1 MIFYKNSLKYPYKLK
16 VRNKIVKCNINDN
29 EYIFI
34 TNIKE
39 NDKIRNSFN
48 ILAQNTFE
56 LSFEAWH
63 QNGYWGEDYIP
74 YCLLKDDKVVANV
87 SVNIIKTIWNDE
99 KRIYIQLGTVMTD
112 KEFRNKG
119 LSSFLIKKVLE
130 EWSGK
135 CHAIYLFANDGVL
148 DYYPKFGF
156 EKAEE
161 YQYSKNI
168 NKKSGLVRKLNMDI
182 EVDKQLLLNL
192 YKNSNPFSALPMEEN
207 EGLLM
212 FYCSQFM
219 KENIYYIKEHEAIVV
234 AEYEDENLICY
245 DIFCKGNCSL
255 DEILSIMTE
264 ENTKTTILGFT
275 PKEVKDFKINKLHKE
290 DTTLFI
296 LKGKE
301 NLFSSNKLMFSV
313 LSHA

>member
-1 MIFYKNSLKYPYKLK
+1 MNYKINGDLYKFS
-16 VRNKIVKCNINDN
+16 NNIR
-29 EYIFI
+29 
-34 TNIKE
+34 E

-48 ILAQNTFE
+48 LLAQNTFK

-63 QNGYWGEDYIP
+63 KNGYWGVDYIP

-87 SVNIIKTIWNDE
+87 SVNIIKTRWNEE

-130 EWSGK
+130 EWRDK

-219 KENIYYIKEHEAIVV
+219 KENIYYIKDHEAIVV
-234 AEYEDENLICY
+234 AEYDDESLICY
-245 DIFCKGNCSL
+245 DIFCKGKGSL
-255 DEILSIMTE
+255 DEILSIMAE
-264 ENTKTTILGFT
+264 ENTKIAILGFT
-275 PKEVKDFKINKLHKE
+275 PKVTKDFKINKLHEE
-290 DTTLFI
+290 DTTLFM

-301 NLFSSNKLMFSV
+301 NLFPSNKLMFPV

>member
-1 MIFYKNSLKYPYKLK
+1 MNYKIKGDLYKFI
-16 VRNKIVKCNINDN
+16 NNIR
-29 EYIFI
+29 
-34 TNIKE
+34 E

-48 ILAQNTFE
+48 LLAQNTFE
-56 LSFEAWH
+56 ISFETWY

-87 SVNIIKTIWNDE
+87 SVNIIKTRWNDE

-119 LSSFLIKKVLE
+119 LSSFLIEKVLE
-130 EWSGK
+130 EWRDK
-135 CHAIYLFANDGVL
+135 CHSIYLFANDRVL

-182 EVDKQLLLNL
+182 EVDKQFLLDL
-192 YKNSNPFSALPMEEN
+192 YKNSNPFSSLPMEEN

-219 KENIYYIKEHEAIVV
+219 KENLYYIKGYEAIVI
-234 AEYEDENLICY
+234 AEYDGKNLICY

-255 DEILSIMTE
+255 DEILSIMSE
-264 ENTKTTILGFT
+264 ENTKTAILGFT
-275 PKEVKDFKINKLHKE
+275 PKVAKDFKINKLHEE

-301 NLFSSNKLMFSV
+301 NLFSANKLMFPV

>member
-1 MIFYKNSLKYPYKLK
+1 MNYKINGDIYKFINN
-16 VRNKIVKCNINDN
+16 VR
-29 EYIFI
+29 
-34 TNIKE
+34 E

-48 ILAQNTFE
+48 ILAQNNFE

-74 YCLLKDDKVVANV
+74 YCLLKYDKVVANV
-87 SVNIIKTIWNDE
+87 SVNIIKTRWNEE

-130 EWSGK
+130 EWRDK

-156 EKAEE
+156 QKAKE
-161 YQYSKNI
+161 YQYSKSI
-168 NKKSGLVRKLNMDI
+168 NKKNGLVRKLNMDKDG
-182 EVDKQLLLNL
+182 DKQLLLDL
-192 YKNSNPFSALPMEEN
+192 YKNSTPFSSLPMEGN

-234 AEYEDENLICY
+234 AEYNDEILICY
-245 DIFCKGNCSL
+245 DIFCKGNGSL
-255 DEILSIMTE
+255 DEILSIIAE
-264 ENTKTTILGFT
+264 ENTKTAILGFT
-275 PKEVKDFKINKLHKE
+275 PKVTKDFKINKLHEE

-301 NLFSSNKLMFSV
+301 NLFSSNRLMFPV

>member
-1 MIFYKNSLKYPYKLK
+1 MNYKINGDIYKFINN
-16 VRNKIVKCNINDN
+16 VR
-29 EYIFI
+29 
-34 TNIKE
+34 E

-48 ILAQNTFE
+48 ILAQNNFE

-74 YCLLKDDKVVANV
+74 YCLLKYDKVVANV
-87 SVNIIKTIWNDE
+87 SVNIIKTRWNEE

-130 EWSGK
+130 EWRDK

-156 EKAEE
+156 QKAKE
-161 YQYSKNI
+161 YQYSKSI
-168 NKKSGLVRKLNMDI
+168 NKKNGLVRKLNMDKDG
-182 EVDKQLLLNL
+182 DKQLLLDL
-192 YKNSNPFSALPMEEN
+192 YKNSNPFSSLPMEGN

-219 KENIYYIKEHEAIVV
+219 KENIYYIREHEAIVV
-234 AEYEDENLICY
+234 AEYNDENLICY
-245 DIFCKGNCSL
+245 DIFCKGNGSL
-255 DEILSIMTE
+255 DEILSIIAE
-264 ENTKTTILGFT
+264 ENTKTAILGFT
-275 PKEVKDFKINKLHKE
+275 PKVTKDFKINKLHEE

-301 NLFSSNKLMFSV
+301 NLFSSNRLMFPV

>member
-1 MIFYKNSLKYPYKLK
+1 MNYKIKGDLYKFI
-16 VRNKIVKCNINDN
+16 NNIR
-29 EYIFI
+29 
-34 TNIKE
+34 E
-39 NDKIRNSFN
+39 NDKIRTSFN

-56 LSFEAWH
+56 LSFVAWN
-63 QNGYWGEDYIP
+63 QNGYWGEEYIP

-87 SVNIIKTIWNDE
+87 SVNIIKTRWNEE

-119 LSSFLIKKVLE
+119 LSSFLIKKVLK
-130 EWSGK
+130 EWSDK

-168 NKKSGLVRKLNMDI
+168 NKKSGIVRKLNMDKD
-182 EVDKQLLLNL
+182 VDKQLLLDL

-234 AEYEDENLICY
+234 AEYDDKNLICY

-255 DEILSIMTE
+255 DEILSIMAE
-264 ENTKTTILGFT
+264 ENTKIVILGFT
-275 PKEVKDFKINKLHKE
+275 PKQVKDFKINKLHEE

-301 NLFSSNKLMFSV
+301 NLFSSNKLMFPV

>member
-1 MIFYKNSLKYPYKLK
+1 MNYKINGDLYKFI
-16 VRNKIVKCNINDN
+16 NNIR
-29 EYIFI
+29 
-34 TNIKE
+34 E
-39 NDKIRNSFN
+39 NDIIRTSFN
-48 ILAQNTFE
+48 LLVKNTFE
-56 LSFEAWH
+56 LSFEDWH
-63 QNGYWGEDYIP
+63 QNGYWGVDYIP

-87 SVNIIKTIWNDE
+87 SVNIIKTRWNEE

-130 EWSGK
+130 EWRDK

-264 ENTKTTILGFT
+264 ENTKTVILGFT

>member
-1 MIFYKNSLKYPYKLK
+1 MNYKINGDLYKFI
-16 VRNKIVKCNINDN
+16 NNIR
-29 EYIFI
+29 
-34 TNIKE
+34 E
-39 NDKIRNSFN
+39 NDIIRTSFN
-48 ILAQNTFE
+48 LLAQNTFK
-56 LSFEAWH
+56 LNFEAWH
-63 QNGYWGEDYIP
+63 KNGYWGEDYIP

-87 SVNIIKTIWNDE
+87 SVNIIKTRLNE
-99 KRIYIQLGTVMTD
+99 GKRIYIQLGTVMTD

-130 EWSGK
+130 EWRDK

-219 KENIYYIKEHEAIVV
+219 KEKIYYIKEHEAIVV
-234 AEYEDENLICY
+234 AEYDDENLICY

-255 DEILSIMTE
+255 DEILSIVSE
-264 ENTKTTILGFT
+264 ENTKTAILGFT
-275 PKEVKDFKINKLHKE
+275 PKEVKDFKINKLHEE

-301 NLFSSNKLMFSV
+301 NLFSSNKIMFPV

>member
-1 MIFYKNSLKYPYKLK
+1 MNYKINGDIYKFINN
-16 VRNKIVKCNINDN
+16 VR
-29 EYIFI
+29 
-34 TNIKE
+34 E

-48 ILAQNTFE
+48 ILAQNNFE

-74 YCLLKDDKVVANV
+74 YCLLKYDKVVANV
-87 SVNIIKTIWNDE
+87 SVNIIKTRWNEE

-130 EWSGK
+130 EWRDK

-156 EKAEE
+156 QKAKE
-161 YQYSKNI
+161 YQYSKSI
-168 NKKSGLVRKLNMDI
+168 NKKNGLVRKLNMDKDG
-182 EVDKQLLLNL
+182 DKQLLLDL
-192 YKNSNPFSALPMEEN
+192 YKNSNPFSSLPMEGN

-234 AEYEDENLICY
+234 AEYNDEILICY
-245 DIFCKGNCSL
+245 DIFCKGNGSL
-255 DEILSIMTE
+255 DEILSIIAE
-264 ENTKTTILGFT
+264 ENTKTAILGFT
-275 PKEVKDFKINKLHKE
+275 PKVTKDFKINKLHEE

-301 NLFSSNKLMFSV
+301 NLFSSNRLMFPV

>member
-1 MIFYKNSLKYPYKLK
+1 MNYKIKGDLYKFI
-16 VRNKIVKCNINDN
+16 NNIR
-29 EYIFI
+29 
-34 TNIKE
+34 E
-39 NDKIRNSFN
+39 NDKIRNRFN
-48 ILAQNTFE
+48 LLAQNTFE
-56 LSFEAWH
+56 LNFEAWR
-63 QNGYWGEDYIP
+63 QNGYWGEEYIP

-87 SVNIIKTIWNDE
+87 SVNIIKTRWNEE

-130 EWSGK
+130 EWRDK
-135 CHAIYLFANDGVL
+135 CQAIYLFANDGVL

-168 NKKSGLVRKLNMDI
+168 NKKSGLVRKLNMNI
-182 EVDKQLLLNL
+182 EVDKQVLLDL

-219 KENIYYIKEHEAIVV
+219 KENIYYIKEHEAIVI
-234 AEYEDENLICY
+234 AEYDEKNLICY
-245 DIFCKGNCSL
+245 DVFYKGNCSL
-255 DEILSIMTE
+255 DEILSIIAE
-264 ENTKTTILGFT
+264 VNTKTAILGFT
-275 PKEVKDFKINKLHKE
+275 PKQVKDFKINKLYEE

-301 NLFSSNKLMFSV
+301 NLFSSNKLMFPV

>member
-1 MIFYKNSLKYPYKLK
+1 MNYKINGDIYKFINN
-16 VRNKIVKCNINDN
+16 VR
-29 EYIFI
+29 
-34 TNIKE
+34 E

-48 ILAQNTFE
+48 ILAQNNFE

-74 YCLLKDDKVVANV
+74 YCLLKYDKVVANV
-87 SVNIIKTIWNDE
+87 SVNIIKTRWNEE

-130 EWSGK
+130 EWRDK

-156 EKAEE
+156 QKAKE
-161 YQYSKNI
+161 YQYSKSI
-168 NKKSGLVRKLNMDI
+168 NKKNGLVRKLNMDKDG
-182 EVDKQLLLNL
+182 DKQLLLDL
-192 YKNSNPFSALPMEEN
+192 YKNSTPFSSLPMEGN

-219 KENIYYIKEHEAIVV
+219 KENIYYIREHEAIVV
-234 AEYEDENLICY
+234 AEYNDENLICY
-245 DIFCKGNCSL
+245 DIFCKGNGSL
-255 DEILSIMTE
+255 DEILSIIAE
-264 ENTKTTILGFT
+264 ENTKTAILGFT
-275 PKEVKDFKINKLHKE
+275 PKVTKDFKINKLHEE

-301 NLFSSNKLMFSV
+301 NLFSSNRLMFPV